1 MDIRITKTDNPKAKT
16 PDAQLGFGRIFTDHL
31 FAMDWTEQAGWHDAR
46 IDPYA
51 PFAMDPASSVLHYG
65 QSMFEGSKAFRGDD
79 GVLRLFRPLDHMKRM
94 ARGAERLCLPP
105 PPPDDALQ
113 ALEALVQ
120 VERDWVPSSPGTA
133 LYLRPTLLANEAFLG
148 VRPSARCLYF
158 IIASP
163 VGSYYGGA
171 GPRPV
176 RIWVEKSEVRAPR
189 GGLGSVKASA
199 NYAASLH
206 AAHQAKLRGYDQVLW
221 MDARDHAFVEE
232 VGTMNLFVVL
242 GDTLVTPALSDSIL
256 AGITRDSVLQ
266 LARDEGRKV
275 EERPLPLAE
284 LLEANRTGQLKE
296 IFGTGTAAVISPV
309 GELAFDEGNLIVNGG
324 EPGPVGQAYYDHITG
339 LQRGLRPDPHGWMVT
354 VD

>member
-1 MDIRITKTDNPKAKT
+1 MDIRITKTTTPRPRN
-16 PDAQLGFGRIFTDHL
+16 PDAELGFGRIFTDHL
-31 FAMDWTEQAGWHDAR
+31 FAMDWTEGSGWHDAR
-46 IDPYA
+46 VEPYG
-51 PFAMDPASSVLHYG
+51 PFSMDPASSVLHYG

-79 GVLRLFRPLDHMKRM
+79 GVLRLFRPGDHMRRM

-105 PPPDDALQ
+105 PPPEQ
-113 ALEALVQ
+113 ALEALTTLVK
-120 VERDWVPSSPGTA
+120 VDADWVPSSPGTA

-176 RIWVEKSEVRAPR
+176 RIWVEKDEVRAPR

-206 AAHQAKLRGYDQVLW
+206 AAWQAKQRGYDQVLW
-221 MDARDHAFVEE
+221 LDGRDHAFVEE
-232 VGTMNLFVVL
+232 VGTMNLFVLL
-242 GDTLVTPALSDSIL
+242 GDTLITPALSDSIL
-256 AGITRDSVLQ
+256 AGITRDSVIQ
-266 LARDEGRKV
+266 IAKDEGRKV
-275 EERPLPLAE
+275 EERPLPLEE
-284 LLEANRTGQLKE
+284 LLSAQRSGLLKE

-309 GELAFDEGNLIVNGG
+309 GELAFPEGNLVINDGA
-324 EPGPVGQAYYDHITG
+324 PGPVGMAFHEHITS
-339 LQRGLRPDPHGWMVT
+339 LQRGARPDPHGWMAAVE
-354 VD
+354 